1 MPRYFTKFD
10 EYNFFPQSLIFISSR
25 STFLG
30 DLKFTSSVFPTLI
43 EILFVS
49 YHGWLAY
56 LVFLQTYLYE
66 RDLYH
71 KQSDALCSNEL
82 PYRDH

>member
-49 YHGWLAY
+49 YHG
-56 LVFLQTYLYE
+56 
-66 RDLYH
+66 
-71 KQSDALCSNEL
+71 
-82 PYRDH
+82 